1 MSHARRIIVLLPP
14 AEDIEHPGKLLQAAA
29 DLAGN
34 AALDIIA
41 VRRAASAPHA
51 AQALN
56 APSRWWHLTV
66 PDTLR
71 ADTDHLMAA
80 YQAALTS
87 LNLQGPALLL
97 LPAGALGEECAARLA
112 MRLGGHSLGRCVDI
126 QCQGDAVH
134 ARRHAFGGRVELG
147 LSSQSRICL
156 ATWRPAHTPSTAT
169 QQSIE
174 EHSVELQQ
182 ALPAAPDCTPVA
194 SSDSMPALEGARLV
208 VSGGRGMQGEAGFA
222 LLGQIAQQLG
232 AALGGSLPTV
242 DAGWVSVSRQIGQ
255 SGKFVAPHTY
265 FAVAMSGTPQHMAGV
280 SSDSRIIAVNKDP
293 EAPIFK
299 LADVGVV
306 ADWQELLPLLQ
317 QSLSERA

>member
-34 AALDIIA
+34 AALDIVA
-41 VRRAASAPHA
+41 LRRSSSAPHA
-51 AQALN
+51 AQALSVL
-56 APSRWWHLTV
+56 SRWWHLSV

-71 ADTDHLMAA
+71 ADADHLMAA
-80 YQAALTS
+80 YQDALQS
-87 LNLQGPALLL
+87 LNMQGPALLL
-97 LPAGALGEECAARLA
+97 LPAGSLGEECAARLA

-126 QCQGDAVH
+126 QCKGDAVH

-147 LSSQSRICL
+147 LRSQSDICL
-156 ATWRPAHTPSTAT
+156 ATWRPAHTPTTAT
-169 QQSIE
+169 HQSVE
-174 EHSVELQQ
+174 EHRLELHQ

-317 QSLSERA
+317 QSLSESV